1 MSQNSTANSTPKINA
16 EQAYTSFHSEVQK
29 EKFKN
34 IKELVLKA
42 ETQLERLTN
51 ERFRNPYDVLLLDME
66 ASEEEIKK

>member
-1 MSQNSTANSTPKINA
+1 M
-16 EQAYTSFHSEVQK
+16 QK